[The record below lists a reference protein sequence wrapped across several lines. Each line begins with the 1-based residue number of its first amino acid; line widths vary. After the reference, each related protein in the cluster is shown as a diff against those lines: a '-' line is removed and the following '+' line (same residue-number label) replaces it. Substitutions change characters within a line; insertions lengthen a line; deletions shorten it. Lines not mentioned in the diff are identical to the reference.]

1 LQRYFWLSWYG
12 MGENE
17 EMLSKYWRLC
27 FFARVA
33 YVVAFVCVQTLFLL
47 LVVAYHYEGT
57 PYSAGNYYLFALYFV
72 YLTGLPWLLK
82 EDLRLRFSK
91 GGLPGELTLMQ
102 AGVIFT
108 TALANAAMT
117 WVTVVDL
124 NYQTMDLNAYT
135 VIVNA

>member
-1 LQRYFWLSWYG
+1 
-12 MGENE
+12 MGEND
-17 EMLSKYWRLC
+17 EMLAKYWRLY

-47 LVVAYHYEGT
+47 LAVAYHYEGT
-57 PYSAGNYYLFALYFV
+57 QYSAGNYYMFALYFV

-82 EDLRLRFSK
+82 EDLRLRLE
-91 GGLPGELTLMQ
+91 GGGQPGELSLMQ

-124 NYQTMDLNAYT
+124 NNQPQSLRVQLTVNINA
-135 VIVNA
+135 